1 MELRKYIVSMVIAM
15 VFYVVISLILEG
27 EFTKDLLIR
36 ESGEGLIFGI
46 LYGLYLFLR
55 KRFIK
60 KKET

>member
-36 ESGEGLIFGI
+36 ESGEGLIFVI

-55 KRFIK
+55 KQFIK

>member
-55 KRFIK
+55 KQFIK